1 MLKTKNL
8 LASLSLEIP
17 ALEANSEGQLR
28 GGFSA
33 FDAGISQMSTNPK
46 CANDGCSNR
55 DCNCSCGSN
64 GNCDCNCGGCKTN
77 NNCGCPY
84 GNNKTT
90 PAKGA
95 TSTSSF
101 GASFLF

>member
-33 FDAGISQMSTNPK
+33 FGAGVNPMMGNRN
-46 CANDGCSNR
+46 CDCSCEDNDNCPNNSN
-55 DCNCSCGSN
+55 CNCSCTSN
-64 GNCDCNCGGCKTN
+64 KNCGGC
-77 NNCGCPY
+77 G
-84 GNNKTT
+84 GNKTT
-90 PAKGA
+90 PATDGGTA
-95 TSTSSF
+95 SSVSV
-101 GASFLF
+101 SFLF